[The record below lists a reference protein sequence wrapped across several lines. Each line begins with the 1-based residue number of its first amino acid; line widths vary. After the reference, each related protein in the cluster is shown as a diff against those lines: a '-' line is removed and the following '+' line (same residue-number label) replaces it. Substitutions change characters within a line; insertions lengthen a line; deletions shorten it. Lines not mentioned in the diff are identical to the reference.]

1 MYSLPSEHR
10 YYKFIVGD
18 SNIQILLHVE
28 FLAFYCSDPFPLFLG
43 TGSLQLYVLDQMWL
57 LLLVLAHLAIAG
69 YLLHRLVRLLTAD
82 ADLQVLGSRLK
93 PGYFNGRVVWITGAS
108 SGSEICNT

>member
-10 YYKFIVGD
+10 YYKFIVCMLGD

-43 TGSLQLYVLDQMWL
+43 TGSLQLYVFRSD
-57 LLLVLAHLAIAG
+57 VAAIAG
-69 YLLHRLVRLLTAD
+69 SCSPSHCWLPPPQIGEVTDCR
-82 ADLQVLGSRLK
+82 
-93 PGYFNGRVVWITGAS
+93 
-108 SGSEICNT
+108 C